1 MKKRT
6 LSISVL
12 AVIAM
17 LILTACGGVGLSGIN
32 LSPTQSAPNPPAVS
46 APTQTSPLPAQ
57 PAAPSGAAGD
67 LLSAYQGTLEN
78 IYNTV
83 SPSVVNIQVVEQVA
97 SSGSGSDQNS
107 IPGFPFFGLPQGQDQ
122 QPQQQFQSA
131 LGSGFVWDQQGHIV
145 TNNHVVSGADKI
157 QVTFSDGT
165 TVPATLVG
173 ADPDSDLA
181 VIKVDV
187 SADKLHPVQM
197 ADSKSIQ
204 VGQLAIAIGNPFGLE
219 GSMSTGIISALG
231 RSLPAD
237 ETSAQ
242 SYTIPDIIQTDAPIN
257 PGNSGGILIDVNGQV
272 LGVTSAIESPV
283 RANAGVGFAIPSA
296 IVNNVVP
303 ALIKDGKY
311 AHSWLGI
318 SGTSLSPD
326 LAKAMNLDIA
336 QRGALVEEVMPN
348 SPAEKAGL
356 RGSNQQTTIDGQPVN
371 VGGDVVTAID
381 NQQVLQMDDLIAYLA
396 GSTKVDQKV
405 TLTLL
410 RDGKQQN
417 VDVTLAARPS
427 AEEQA
432 NANPQGQV
440 TQGIH
445 LGILGATID
454 SSIAQA
460 MNLPDGT
467 QGVLI
472 QQIQPDSLAANAGL
486 KAGTKTVTINGQDVL
501 IGGDIITAVN
511 GQSIASTDELR
522 ASLEQ
527 LPSDHPLTLTIL
539 RGGKETQVEV
549 QPGL

>member
-1 MKKRT
+1 MKNRT
-6 LSISVL
+6 ISISVL

-17 LILTACGGVGLSGIN
+17 IILTACGGVGLSGIN
-32 LSPTQSAPNPPAVS
+32 LSPTQVAPNQPAAA

-57 PAAPSGAAGD
+57 PVVPSGAASD

-78 IYNTV
+78 IYTTV

-97 SSGSGSDQNS
+97 ASSSNSNS

-145 TNNHVVSGADKI
+145 TNNHVVNGATKI

-181 VIKVDV
+181 VVKVDV
-187 SADKLHPVQM
+187 AAEKLHPVQM

-219 GSMSTGIISALG
+219 GSMSTGIISAVG

-237 ETSAQ
+237 ETSLQ

-257 PGNSGGILIDVNGQV
+257 PGNSGGILIDARGQV

-283 RANAGVGFAIPSA
+283 GANAGVGFAIPSA

-311 AHSWLGI
+311 VHSWLGI
-318 SGTSLSPD
+318 SGTTLTPD
-326 LAKAMNLDIA
+326 LAKAMGLDLS
-336 QRGALVEEVMPN
+336 QRGALVEEVLPN

-356 RGSNQQTTIDGQPVN
+356 HASNNQATIDGQLVN
-371 VGGDVVTAID
+371 VGGDVITAID
-381 NQQVLQMDDLIAYLA
+381 NQPVLQMDDLIAYLA

-405 TLTLL
+405 TLTIL

-427 AEEQA
+427 AEQQA
-432 NANPQGQV
+432 NANPQTSV
-440 TQGIH
+440 QGIH
-445 LGILGATID
+445 LGVQALTVD

-460 MNLPDGT
+460 MNLPDNT

-472 QQIQPDSLAANAGL
+472 EQVQPGSLADTAGL
-486 KAGTKTVTINGQDVL
+486 QAGSKTVTINGQDIL

-527 LPSDHPLTLTIL
+527 LPSDHPLTLTVL
-539 RGGKETQVEV
+539 RDGKESQVEV

>member
-1 MKKRT
+1 MKKRIVSP
-6 LSISVL
+6 SII
-12 AVIAM
+12 AVVAM
-17 LILTACGGVGLSGIN
+17 MILTACGGVGLSGIN
-32 LSPTQSAPNPPAVS
+32 FSPTQPALDPPVVS

-57 PAAPSGAAGD
+57 PAGPSGDATD
-67 LLSAYQGTLEN
+67 LLAAYQGTLEN
-78 IYNTV
+78 IYKTV
-83 SPSVVNIQVVEQVA
+83 SPSVVNIQVVQQVSA
-97 SSGSGSDQNS
+97 SSSDSNQ
-107 IPGFPFFGLPQGQDQ
+107 IPAFPFFGFPQGQGQ

-157 QVTFSDGT
+157 EVTFSNGS

-181 VIKVDV
+181 VLKVDM

-219 GSMSTGIISALG
+219 GSMTTGIISALG

-237 ETSAQ
+237 ETAVQ
-242 SYTIPDIIQTDAPIN
+242 AYTIPDIIQTDAPIN
-257 PGNSGGILIDVNGQV
+257 PGNSGGILVDAQGQV

-318 SGTSLSPD
+318 SGTSLTPD
-326 LAKAMNLDIA
+326 LAKAMNLDVS
-336 QRGALVEEVMPN
+336 QRGALVEEVLPN

-356 RGSNQQTTIDGQPVN
+356 QGSNQQTTINGQNVN
-371 VGGDVVTAID
+371 VGGDVITAID
-381 NQQVLQMDDLIAYLA
+381 NQPVLQMDDLIAYLA

-405 TLTLL
+405 SLTIL
-410 RDGKQQN
+410 RDDKQQN

-432 NANPQGQV
+432 NANPQAP

-445 LGILGATID
+445 LGIQGLTIEP
-454 SSIAQA
+454 SIAHA

-472 QQIQPDSLAANAGL
+472 EQVQPGSLADTAGL
-486 KAGTKTVTINGQDVL
+486 QAGSKTVTINGQDIVV
-501 IGGDIITAVN
+501 GGDIITAVN
-511 GQSIASTDELR
+511 GQSIASVDELR

-527 LPSDHPLTLTIL
+527 VPTDHPLTLTIL
-539 RGGKETQVEV
+539 RDGKESQVEV

>member
-6 LSISVL
+6 ISISVL
-12 AVIAM
+12 AVIGM
-17 LILTACGGVGLSGIN
+17 IILTACGGVGLSGIN
-32 LSPTQSAPNPPAVS
+32 LSPTQTVPTQPPVS

-57 PAAPSGAAGD
+57 PVVPSGDAGD
-67 LLSAYQGTLEN
+67 LLAAYQGTLEN
-78 IYNTV
+78 IYTTV

-97 SSGSGSDQNS
+97 SSGSDSNA

-122 QPQQQFQSA
+122 QPQQQFQRA

-145 TNNHVVSGADKI
+145 TNNHVVSGANKI
-157 QVTFSDGT
+157 EVTFSDGT
-165 TVPATLVG
+165 MVPATLVG

-181 VIKVDV
+181 VLKVDV

-219 GSMSTGIISALG
+219 GSMTTGIVSAVG
-231 RSLPAD
+231 RSLLAD

-257 PGNSGGILIDVNGQV
+257 PGNSGGILINVQGQV

-303 ALIKDGKY
+303 ALIQDGKY
-311 AHSWLGI
+311 VHSWLGI
-318 SGTSLSPD
+318 SGTSLTPD
-326 LAKAMNLDIA
+326 LAKAMGLDIS
-336 QRGALVEEVMPN
+336 QRGALVEEVLPN

-356 RGSNQQTTIDGQPVN
+356 QASNNQATIDGQLVN
-371 VGGDVVTAID
+371 VGGDVITAID
-381 NQQVLQMDDLIAYLA
+381 NQPVLQMDDLIAYLA

-405 TLTLL
+405 TLSLL

-432 NANPQGQV
+432 NANPQAP

-445 LGILGATID
+445 LGILGTTVD

-472 QQIQPDSLAANAGL
+472 EQVQPGSLADTAGL
-486 KAGTKTVTINGQDVL
+486 QAGSKTVTINGQDILV
-501 IGGDIITAVN
+501 GGDIITAVN

-539 RGGKETQVEV
+539 RDGKESQVEV

>member
-1 MKKRT
+1 MKKPSVSP
-6 LSISVL
+6 SIV
-12 AVIAM
+12 AVVAM
-17 LILTACGGVGLSGIN
+17 VILTACGSVGLPGIN
-32 LSPTQSAPNPPAVS
+32 LSPTQPASPAVS
-46 APTQTSPLPAQ
+46 APTRTSPLAAQ
-57 PAAPSGAAGD
+57 PAGAND
-67 LLSAYQGTLEN
+67 LLAAYQGTLEN

-83 SPSVVNIQVVEQVA
+83 SPSVVNIQVVQQVSTA
-97 SSGSGSDQNS
+97 NADPNQ
-107 IPGFPFFGLPQGQDQ
+107 IPGFPFFGFPQGQGQ

-131 LGSGFVWDQQGHIV
+131 LGSGFVWDQEGHIV
-145 TNNHVVSGADKI
+145 TNNHVVGGADKI
-157 QVTFSDGT
+157 EVTFSDGT

-181 VIKVDV
+181 VLKVDV
-187 SADKLHPVQM
+187 SADKLQPVKM

-237 ETSAQ
+237 ETGLQ

-257 PGNSGGILIDVNGQV
+257 PGNSGGILVDAQGQV

-283 RANAGVGFAIPSA
+283 RASAGVGFAIPSA
-296 IVNNVVP
+296 IVNTVVP

-311 AHSWLGI
+311 VHSWLGV
-318 SGTSLSPD
+318 SGTSLTPD
-326 LAKAMNLDIA
+326 LAKAMNLDVS
-336 QRGALVEEVMPN
+336 QRGALVEEVMPD

-356 RGSNQQTTIDGQPVN
+356 QGSNQQTTINGQNVN
-371 VGGDVVTAID
+371 VGGDVITAID
-381 NQQVLQMDDLIAYLA
+381 NQLVLQMGDLIAYLA
-396 GSTKVDQKV
+396 GSTKVDQKI
-405 TLTLL
+405 TLTIL
-410 RDGKQQN
+410 RAGKQQN

-432 NANPQGQV
+432 NANPQAP

-445 LGILGATID
+445 LGILGITVD
-454 SSIAQA
+454 QSIAQA

-472 QQIQPDSLAANAGL
+472 EQVQSGSLADTAGL
-486 KAGTKTVTINGQDVL
+486 QAGSKTVTIDGQDIVV
-501 IGGDIITAVN
+501 GGDIITAVN
-511 GQSIASTDELR
+511 GQSIASVDELR
-522 ASLEQ
+522 AALEQ
-527 LPSDHPLTLTIL
+527 LPTDHLLSLTIL
-539 RGGKETQVEV
+539 RDGKESQVEV

>member
-1 MKKRT
+1 MKNRT
-6 LSISVL
+6 VLLSTVAVL
-12 AVIAM
+12 AMV
-17 LILTACGGVGLSGIN
+17 ILTACGGVGLSGIN
-32 LSPTQSAPNPPAVS
+32 LSPPQTAPNSPAVT

-57 PAAPSGAAGD
+57 PVVPSGAGTD

-78 IYNTV
+78 IYTAV

-97 SSGSGSDQNS
+97 ASNNLDPNQTPS
-107 IPGFPFFGLPQGQDQ
+107 FPFFGLPQGQDQ

-145 TNNHVVSGADKI
+145 TNNHVISGADKI

-181 VIKVDV
+181 VLKVDV

-219 GSMSTGIISALG
+219 GSMTTGIISAVG

-237 ETSAQ
+237 DTSAQ

-257 PGNSGGILIDVNGQV
+257 PGNSGGILIDTQGQV

-283 RANAGVGFAIPSA
+283 HANAGVGFAIPSA

-303 ALIKDGKY
+303 ALIQDGKY
-311 AHSWLGI
+311 VHSWLGI
-318 SGTSLSPD
+318 SGTSLTPD
-326 LAKAMNLDIA
+326 LAKAMGLDLG
-336 QRGALVEEVMPN
+336 QRGALVEEVLPN

-356 RGSNQQTTIDGQPVN
+356 QASNNQATIDGQLVN
-371 VGGDVVTAID
+371 VGGDVITAID
-381 NQQVLQMDDLIAYLA
+381 NEPVLQMSDLIAYLA

-405 TLTLL
+405 NLTIL

-432 NANPQGQV
+432 NANPQAP

-445 LGILGATID
+445 LGIQALTVD
-454 SSIAQA
+454 QSIAQA

-472 QQIQPDSLAANAGL
+472 EQVQPGSLADTAGL
-486 KAGTKTVTINGQDVL
+486 QAGTKTVTVNGQDIL

-539 RGGKETQVEV
+539 RDGKESQVEV

>member
-1 MKKRT
+1 MKMRT
-6 LSISVL
+6 ISLSIVAVL
-12 AVIAM
+12 GIM
-17 LILTACGGVGLSGIN
+17 ILTACGGVGLPNIN
-32 LSPTQSAPNPPAVS
+32 LSPTQPAAS
-46 APTQTSPLPAQ
+46 APTQTSPLPAVV
-57 PAAPSGAAGD
+57 PSGASGD
-67 LLSAYQGTLEN
+67 LLAAYQGTLEK
-78 IYNTV
+78 IYTTV

-97 SSGSGSDQNS
+97 ASNPDSNS
-107 IPGFPFFGLPQGQDQ
+107 IPGFPFNSPQGQGQ

-145 TNNHVVSGADKI
+145 TNNHVVNGANKI
-157 QVTFSDGT
+157 EVTFSDGT

-204 VGQLAIAIGNPFGLE
+204 VGQLAIAIGEPFGLE
-219 GSMSTGIISALG
+219 GSMTTGIISALG

-237 ETSAQ
+237 ETAAQ

-257 PGNSGGILIDVNGQV
+257 PGNSGGILVDAQGQV

-296 IVNNVVP
+296 IVKNVVP

-311 AHSWLGI
+311 VHSWLGI
-318 SGTSLSPD
+318 SGTSLTPD
-326 LAKAMNLDIA
+326 LAKAMNLDVS
-336 QRGALVEEVMPN
+336 QRGALVEEVLPN
-348 SPAEKAGL
+348 SPAEQAGL
-356 RGSNQQTTIDGQPVN
+356 QASNNQVTIDGQTAN
-371 VGGDVVTAID
+371 VGGDVITAID
-381 NQQVLQMDDLIAYLA
+381 NQPVLTMDDLIAYLA
-396 GSTKVDQKV
+396 GSTKVDQKI
-405 TLTLL
+405 TLTIS

-432 NANPQGQV
+432 NANPQAP

-445 LGILGATID
+445 LGIQGLTVDSAID
-454 SSIAQA
+454 QA

-467 QGVLI
+467 QGVLVE
-472 QQIQPDSLAANAGL
+472 QVQPGSLADTAGL
-486 KAGTKTVTINGQDVL
+486 QAGSKTVTINGQDVVV
-501 IGGDIITAVN
+501 GGDIITAIN
-511 GQSIASTDELR
+511 GQSVASIDELK
-522 ASLEQ
+522 AALDQ
-527 LPSDHPLTLTIL
+527 LPTDHPLTLTIL
-539 RGGKETQVEV
+539 RDGKESQVTV

>member
-6 LSISVL
+6 ISISVL
-12 AVIAM
+12 AVIGM
-17 LILTACGGVGLSGIN
+17 ILLTACGGVGLSGIN
-32 LSPTQSAPNPPAVS
+32 LSPTQTAPNQPAVT

-57 PAAPSGAAGD
+57 PVVPSGAAGD
-67 LLSAYQGTLEN
+67 LLEAYQGTLEN
-78 IYNTV
+78 IYTTV

-97 SSGSGSDQNS
+97 ASNSDSNS
-107 IPGFPFFGLPQGQDQ
+107 FPGFPFFNLPQGQGQ

-131 LGSGFVWDQQGHIV
+131 LGSGFVWDQNGHIV

-157 QVTFSDGT
+157 EVTFSDGT

-181 VIKVDV
+181 VLKVDV

-219 GSMSTGIISALG
+219 GSMTTGIVSAVG
-231 RSLPAD
+231 RSLLAD

-257 PGNSGGILIDVNGQV
+257 PGNSGGILINAQGQV

-283 RANAGVGFAIPSA
+283 RANSGVGFAIPSA

-311 AHSWLGI
+311 VHSWLGI
-318 SGTSLSPD
+318 SGTSLTPD
-326 LAKAMNLDIA
+326 LAKAMDLDLS
-336 QRGALVEEVMPN
+336 QRGALVEEVLPN

-356 RGSNQQTTIDGQPVN
+356 HASNNQATIDGQVVN
-371 VGGDVVTAID
+371 VGGDVITAID
-381 NQQVLQMDDLIAYLA
+381 NQPVLQMDDLIAYLA
-396 GSTKVDQKV
+396 GNTKVDQKV
-405 TLTLL
+405 NLTIL

-432 NANPQGQV
+432 NAKPQSA
-440 TQGIH
+440 TQGIR
-445 LGILGATID
+445 LGILGTTVD

-472 QQIQPDSLAANAGL
+472 EQVQPGSLADTAGL
-486 KAGTKTVTINGQDVL
+486 QAGSKTVTINGQDILV
-501 IGGDIITAVN
+501 GGDIITAVN

-527 LPSDHPLTLTIL
+527 HPSDHSLTLTIL
-539 RGGKETQVEV
+539 RDGKESQVEV

>member
-6 LSISVL
+6 ISLSILAVL
-12 AVIAM
+12 AMIIM
-17 LILTACGGVGLSGIN
+17 TACGSVGLPGID
-32 LSPTQSAPNPPAVS
+32 LSPTQPAPNVS

-57 PAAPSGAAGD
+57 PVVPSGTSGD
-67 LLSAYQGTLEN
+67 LLAAYQGTLEN
-78 IYNTV
+78 IYTAV
-83 SPSVVNIQVVEQVA
+83 SPSVVNIRVVEQVA
-97 SSGSGSDQNS
+97 AANSDSSQ
-107 IPGFPFFGLPQGQDQ
+107 IPGFPFFSFPQGQGQ
-122 QPQQQFQSA
+122 QPQPQFQSA
-131 LGSGFVWDQQGHIV
+131 LGSGFVWDQEGHIV

-157 QVTFSDGT
+157 EVTFSDGT
-165 TVPATLVG
+165 IVPATLIG

-181 VIKVDV
+181 VLKVDV
-187 SADKLHPVQM
+187 STDQLHPVQM

-219 GSMSTGIISALG
+219 GSMTTGIISALG

-237 ETSAQ
+237 ETSLQ

-257 PGNSGGILIDVNGQV
+257 PGNSGGILVDAQGQV

-283 RANAGVGFAIPSA
+283 RANAGVGFSIPSA

-311 AHSWLGI
+311 VHSWLGV
-318 SGTSLSPD
+318 SGTTLVPD
-326 LAKAMNLDIA
+326 LAKAMNLDA
-336 QRGALVEEVMPN
+336 SQRGALIEEVMPN

-356 RGSNQQTTIDGQPVN
+356 QGSSQQVTIDGQTAI
-371 VGGDVVTAID
+371 VGGDVITSID
-381 NQQVLQMDDLIAYLA
+381 NQPILQMDDLIAYLA

-405 TLTLL
+405 TFTVL
-410 RDGKQQN
+410 RDGKQQTL
-417 VDVTLAARPS
+417 DVTLAARPS

-432 NANPQGQV
+432 NANPQGQA
-440 TQGIH
+440 TQGIR
-445 LGILGATID
+445 LGILGTTVD
-454 SSIAQA
+454 QSIAQE
-460 MNLPDGT
+460 MNLPDGQ

-472 QQIQPDSLAANAGL
+472 EQVQPGGLADTAGL
-486 KAGTKTVTINGQDVL
+486 QAGTKTVTINGQDIL

-511 GQSIASTDELR
+511 GQSIASVDELR
-522 ASLEQ
+522 AGLEQ

-539 RGGKETQVEV
+539 RDGKESQVEV